1 MVRKEYMCL
10 PLPSLFIYSWNHM
23 CITTTNI
30 WPSSYGNLRLDH
42 SADSVN
48 LPIINQSPSFDAAS
62 WNSST
67 NIVLSSIL
75 SHIWVILQ
83 KVAIFIFQIQKN
95 KAVIGTSLLNSK
107 HSNNTEESEKNMYFK
122 KFNQYILTYV
132 IIYDLV
138 VLFVIP
144 VTLLFFFVQKNP
156 KR

>member
-30 WPSSYGNLRLDH
+30 WPSSYENLRLEH

-75 SHIWVILQ
+75 SHIYQHENELKHYFIKYKACTVHFFEN
-83 KVAIFIFQIQKN
+83 VA
-95 KAVIGTSLLNSK
+95 L
-107 HSNNTEESEKNMYFK
+107 
-122 KFNQYILTYV
+122 
-132 IIYDLV
+132 
-138 VLFVIP
+138 
-144 VTLLFFFVQKNP
+144 
-156 KR
+156 